1 MFSTRELLLVFKTY
15 IAYRFYNFVVHVAHL
30 WLIRGNEKSY
40 INLKKYQHF
49 CVLLSQGQVTHLLF
63 AGDNSFIE
71 SSGSDTTG
79 ATFHIPILL
88 TFYLEN
94 NFSITFSLPLMS
106 FHLSPSYL
114 PFPSADSKA
123 FSCKWIFYNCNMHFC
138 IEAIPCLHKNNNIKK
153 KNHERGIN
161 LQQNVRWLNQWC
173 KDNQQ
178 KWENLTRQK
187 LLLSLW
193 TWVHIRE

>member
-1 MFSTRELLLVFKTY
+1 MFSTRELLSVFKTY

-138 IEAIPCLHKNNNIKK
+138 IEAIPCLHKNNNMKK
-153 KNHERGIN
+153 K
-161 LQQNVRWLNQWC
+161 
-173 KDNQQ
+173 KP
-178 KWENLTRQK
+178 
-187 LLLSLW
+187 
-193 TWVHIRE
+193 REGN